1 MQQPNLDIMEFV
13 ESQILPR
20 YAAFGKSHGLSHVQH
35 VIRNSIELARVTG
48 ADINM
53 VYIIAAYHDLGM
65 SGPRA
70 IHHITGGKILA
81 ADARLKKWFSA
92 EQMKIMKEAVED
104 HRASASHAPRSIY
117 GKIVAEADRELEPDT
132 VFRRTILY
140 GRDHYPEMSMEQQW
154 DRFTEHLDNKYSN
167 TGYIKLWIP
176 GSENE
181 KNLKVIRDYINNRT
195 ALRALFDKI
204 FNELNGNEAEQ

>member
-81 ADARLKKWFSA
+81 ADARLKKWFSP
-92 EQMKIMKEAVED
+92 ERIRIMKEAVED
-104 HRASASHAPRSIY
+104 HRASASHQPR
-117 GKIVAEADRELEPDT
+117 
-132 VFRRTILY
+132 
-140 GRDHYPEMSMEQQW
+140 
-154 DRFTEHLDNKYSN
+154 
-167 TGYIKLWIP
+167 
-176 GSENE
+176 
-181 KNLKVIRDYINNRT
+181 
-195 ALRALFDKI
+195 
-204 FNELNGNEAEQ
+204 